1 VAAAPAGDAAWPTWL
16 VGPNLECTDS
26 LRAGVEELGAPSM
39 EGGVVMENDIGSD
52 GVAVPGLDWS
62 ES

>member
-1 VAAAPAGDAAWPTWL
+1 MEQSFLAVVHQLT
-16 VGPNLECTDS
+16 NLECIGS
-26 LRAGVEELGAPSM
+26 LRVGVEELGAPSM